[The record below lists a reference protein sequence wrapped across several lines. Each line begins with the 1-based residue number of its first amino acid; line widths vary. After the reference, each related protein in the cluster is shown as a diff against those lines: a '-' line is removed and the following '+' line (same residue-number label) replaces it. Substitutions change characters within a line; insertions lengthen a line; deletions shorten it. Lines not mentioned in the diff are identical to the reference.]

1 MKTIEQR
8 ERRITAIAVII
19 LIAGLISTGIFYSV
33 NRSQLKNLN
42 DEKLKSEMML
52 SEKLALHKEIK
63 KLKSQITS
71 LNGKNSELDKLLAE
85 TNQKLSEKEA
95 QINRIALE
103 NGNIKK
109 LKKELAELT
118 QLKKDFDNRV
128 SVLNE
133 TIQKLNN
140 EKDNLNETIAS
151 LEKENQQLAANLDIL
166 SSMRADNYLVET
178 NKRNDRLTVVAKRTK
193 KMTVTFIV
201 PENMVENISFKL
213 TKPDGKQVDGTD
225 NGIAYRVVNGDEGL
239 TASISDGAIKVA
251 KKIEMTYEPKVK
263 QKPGV
268 YKIEMYNNDKY
279 IGACNVKLR

>member
-52 SEKLALHKEIK
+52 SEKLDLHKQIK
-63 KLKSQITS
+63 KLKNQINS
-71 LNGKNSELDKLLAE
+71 LNSKNTELDELLAE
-85 TNQKLSEKEA
+85 ANQKLSEKEA

-109 LKKELAELT
+109 LKRELAEQT
-118 QLKKDFDNRV
+118 QLKKDFDNQV

-133 TIQKLNN
+133 TIQKLKK
-140 EKDNLNETIAS
+140 EKDNLNGTIAS
-151 LEKENQQLAANLDIL
+151 LKKENQQLAANLEIL
-166 SSMRADNYLVET
+166 SSMRTDNYLVET
-178 NKRNDRLTVVAKRTK
+178 NKRNERLTVVAKKTK
-193 KMTVTFIV
+193 KMTVTFMV

-213 TKPDGKQVDGTD
+213 TKPDGTQIDGKD
-225 NGIAYRVVNGDEGL
+225 NGIAYRVVNGDGGVM
-239 TASISDGAIKVA
+239 ASILGGAKKNA
-251 KKIEMTYEPKVK
+251 KKIEMTYEPMVK

-268 YKIEMYNNDKY
+268 YKIEMYNNDKN
-279 IGACNVKLR
+279 IGTLNVKLR